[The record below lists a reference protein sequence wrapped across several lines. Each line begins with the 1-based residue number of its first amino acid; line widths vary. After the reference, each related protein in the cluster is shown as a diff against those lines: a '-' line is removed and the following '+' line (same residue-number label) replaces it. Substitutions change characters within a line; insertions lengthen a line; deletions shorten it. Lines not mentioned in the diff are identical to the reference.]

1 MHASQHFNRV
11 RLAVPATRD
20 LVCESKVALI
30 ESSVPA
36 AKDAAEAE
44 QQEEGAGMPAAN
56 EKIEKQ
62 RKEWALLIFSSHL
75 CVDLVCVGE
84 REERKRRGRGEKEK
98 TKRRQRERELSLSQK
113 KIFASRGRGNPGPRL
128 TLPRHCGVGQARK
141 RAC

>member
-20 LVCESKVALI
+20 LVCEQSRADRM
-30 ESSVPA
+30 PA

-44 QQEEGAGMPAAN
+44 QQEEGAGIPAAN

-98 TKRRQRERELSLSQK
+98 TKRRQRERELSLSQEK
-113 KIFASRGRGNPGPRL
+113 KAQKFSPPPAGETPDPG
-128 TLPRHCGVGQARK
+128 
-141 RAC
+141 